1 MNSRICLHC
10 YKELIPGETLYHK
23 RCVKNIFHLSEPPDL
38 PYGMEEL
45 GKLAESIIQSRVTIP
60 GVQAKISMH
69 ISSERGHSRFTIVG
83 LWGRYILKP
92 PVGIY
97 PYLPENESLTMKMA
111 EAVKIKTVPNA
122 LIPLKTGELC
132 YITERIDRTESGIK
146 IQMEDMCQLTGRLT
160 EHKYQGSYEQV
171 ASAIKKYSD
180 NPVFDITELLKILL
194 FSFITG
200 NGDMHLKNFSLIE
213 TDDLIALAPAYDL
226 LSTRLVISEK
236 DDPDETALTLNGKK
250 RKLKSEDFR
259 IFSEKAGLTAKQFS
273 NIFDQIIEAEPLF
286 IGLIEK
292 SFLPGHL
299 KEDYLSIISGRYSRL
314 GDNKKL

>member
-1 MNSRICLHC
+1 MNKEICFHC
-10 YKELIPGETLYHK
+10 YRELNPGEKLYHK
-23 RCVKNIFHLSEPPDL
+23 RCIKNIFHLTEPPEL
-38 PYGMEEL
+38 TYGMDEL
-45 GKLAESIIQSRVTIP
+45 GKLAESAIQSRVTIP

-69 ISSERGHSRFTIVG
+69 ISSENDHNRFTIVG

-97 PYLPENESLTMKMA
+97 PHLPENESLTMKMA

-132 YITERIDRTESGIK
+132 YITERVDRPISGGK
-146 IQMEDMCQLTGRLT
+146 IQMEDMCQITGRLT

-213 TDDLIALAPAYDL
+213 TGDLITLAPAYDL

-259 IFSEKAGLTAKQFS
+259 IFSEKVALTAKQFS
-273 NIFDQIIEAEPLF
+273 NIFDEIIEAQPLF
-286 IGLIEK
+286 AGLTKK
-292 SFLPGHL
+292 SYLPEHL
-299 KEDYLSIISGRYSRL
+299 KEDYLSIMSDRYNRL
-314 GDNKKL
+314 KI